1 MSKKK
6 LTDTDIRK
14 QALEAELARIQ
25 GDIDQALDQV
35 KEDVSNSVDPKEII
49 RKHPLPVVGAAF
61 VLGALLGSVNKQN
74 SSPKSSKGKDT
85 SVRGMLFTELK
96 RMAIKKGIDVL
107 SKRID
112 NSLSSLNN
120 EDERSGD

>member
-6 LTDTDIRK
+6 LTDTEIRK
-14 QALEAELARIQ
+14 QELEAELARIQ